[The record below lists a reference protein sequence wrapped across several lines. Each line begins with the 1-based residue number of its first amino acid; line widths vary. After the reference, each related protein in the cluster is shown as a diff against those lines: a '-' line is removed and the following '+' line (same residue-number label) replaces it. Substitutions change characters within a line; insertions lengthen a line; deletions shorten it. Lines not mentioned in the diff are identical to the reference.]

1 MEELIKNNKLYRFT
15 AELENTQDASRKI
28 IIKSIISNL
37 ITAHKLSNIERFHE
51 MLLKCDKVICKKP
64 FHRLSVF
71 QKKTILKEYLETY
84 IKSNKLNNNKIDKLV
99 DDILDLIKNK
109 KINSKNLIF
118 NEENPQKLDNITKIK
133 ITSSKVEII
142 EKKK

>member
-15 AELENTQDASRKI
+15 AELENTQDVSRKI
-28 IIKSIISNL
+28 IIKSIIDNL

-64 FHRLSVF
+64 YNRLSVF